1 MCFKESSRSQRK
13 FSEQEMQE
21 LIVGSQSKCNV
32 EQKKPEPR
40 VRIMDDDD
48 GALTASVTTTQ

>member
-1 MCFKESSRSQRK
+1 MYFKESSRSQRK

-21 LIVGSQSKCNV
+21 LTVGSQSKCNV

-40 VRIMDDDD
+40 VLTVDDDN